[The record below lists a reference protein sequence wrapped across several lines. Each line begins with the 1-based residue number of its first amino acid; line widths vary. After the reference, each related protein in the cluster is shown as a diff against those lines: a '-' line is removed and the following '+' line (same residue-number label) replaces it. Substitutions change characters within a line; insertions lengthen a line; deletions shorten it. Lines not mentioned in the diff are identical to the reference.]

1 MRLFSI
7 LTLSLFFLGS
17 AWSFNDISPV
27 QSQSPLLNDGP
38 WGIDLPEKISPL
50 QIRVLIF
57 PHTLKKD
64 YRHGVPDNP
73 HKLKIFSESPIK
85 SGSQVL
91 GKNLTF
97 TFNKSKGFKIKGE
110 GLEKEINSRFI
121 KLTSESP
128 ISLFREKNPKKTHKY
143 VGKIAVRANKLG
155 LFVVN
160 HITIEDY
167 LKGVVPNEVVK
178 TWPIEVLKAQAVAAR
193 TYAVYHSLSG
203 QDSAFWD
210 VDDTARYQVFTGVT
224 HSVSK
229 TNHSVM
235 ETK

>member
-38 WGIDLPEKISPL
+38 WGIDLPEQISPL

-85 SGSQVL
+85 SGSQFL

-97 TFNKSKGFKIKGE
+97 IFNKSKGFKIKGE
-110 GLEKEINSRFI
+110 GIEKEINSRFI

-128 ISLFREKNPKKTHKY
+128 ISLYMKKNAKKK
-143 VGKIAVRANKLG
+143 
-155 LFVVN
+155 
-160 HITIEDY
+160 
-167 LKGVVPNEVVK
+167 
-178 TWPIEVLKAQAVAAR
+178 
-193 TYAVYHSLSG
+193 
-203 QDSAFWD
+203 
-210 VDDTARYQVFTGVT
+210 RY
-224 HSVSK
+224 
-229 TNHSVM
+229 
-235 ETK
+235 